1 MSKFSSFLRRHSGEI
16 GGLGRAL
23 FVLAAGVALP
33 PGERRK
39 VEEAATALTDGAA
52 NILAGIDKVK
62 ELGAPTNTQVKN
74 ALAEILPDLLG
85 GLVEAEVRRRLDEA
99 RDSPAK

>member
-1 MSKFSSFLRRHSGEI
+1 MSKFSSFLRRHAGEI
-16 GGLGRAL
+16 NGLGSAL
-23 FVLAAGVALP
+23 LTLAAGVALA

-39 VEEAATALTDGAA
+39 VEEAASALTDGAA
-52 NILAGIDKVK
+52 NIIAGINKVK

-85 GLVEAEVRRRLDEA
+85 GLVEAEVRKRLENKDA
-99 RDSPAK
+99 PAS